1 MIQGAKSSFLTFPD
15 EIDQTKVKFKEIFES
30 AIPVQGT
37 RKFHKF
43 VPKDSNH
50 IKAFHISS
58 DSTGELKCVTGT
70 SNILNDIIE
79 IKVGSYVVCMY
90 NGQKY
95 IGFVESYNE
104 EFDDF
109 LINFLTPKGPS
120 SFYAFP
126 DKEDSCNI
134 IKEDIIGMLACP
146 ELKAGTSR
154 VQYKFIN
161 KEITKLMN

>member
-1 MIQGAKSSFLTFPD
+1 MYRCFREQNQFFLTSPD

-30 AIPVQGT
+30 AITVQGT

-43 VPKDSNH
+43 VPIDSNH
-50 IKAFHISS
+50 IKAFHKSS

-70 SNILNDIIE
+70 SNILNDNIE
-79 IKVGSYVVCMY
+79 IKVGSYVVCIY

-95 IGFVESYNE
+95 VGFVESYNE

-120 SFYAFP
+120 FYAFP
-126 DKEDSCNI
+126 DKKDSWNI
-134 IKEDIIGMLACP
+134 LKEDMIGMLACP
-146 ELKAGTSR
+146 GL
-154 VQYKFIN
+154 
-161 KEITKLMN
+161 